1 MKKLISLFFSETWF
15 TKRKHILISIISIIA
30 TLPLI
35 YGLVYMTGGIK
46 YVYSHTMYI
55 PILLAG
61 IFISPGFGIMIA
73 IFGGILLGPL
83 MPIDVVTQDSQ
94 DFLNWFYRLLIFVI
108 MGSISGFASR
118 FLRRSNQRVKH
129 LLTHHSESHLPN
141 TNLLQSLSEKLI
153 NTRYMISTLMIHNAD
168 QIAEVLGLNT
178 YYDLL
183 VKIYQNLSIL
193 YKDAVIVQSDHHK
206 FWIVKPIS
214 DLEKDSKTIVKSIQ
228 SIKKINQ
235 ISIFIDFTIGT
246 HYISNTSQISHEMT
260 FRPADLA
267 AKHAKSKDVD
277 YLVYKEQKVDT
288 HHAFEIISSFEEALK
303 NGQTEL
309 YYQPKIDLN
318 TLKPIGLEALIRW
331 NHPVKGMISP
341 AKFIP
346 IIEQTKLIHN
356 LTSWVAEEALKQ
368 IKLFEKQGYDVPI
381 SINISTTNINHL
393 QFFDQTMDL
402 IHKYNVAPSL
412 IELEIT
418 EHVLMKNSD
427 VSREV
432 LNLFSKQGV
441 LISVDDFGT
450 GYSSLAYLDTFDIN
464 IIKLDRQFILKL
476 TEQTSVNQIVI
487 STIELAKQLE
497 YKVVAEGVE
506 TKEQLDLIKSYGC
519 HYAQGYYFAKPMHSK
534 DILKWYKQAI
544 KS

>member
-1 MKKLISLFFSETWF
+1 MKRLNYLLFSETWF
-15 TKRKHILISIISIIA
+15 TKKNYITIFIITILA

-35 YGLVYMTGGIK
+35 YGLVYFTGGIK

-61 IFISPGFGIMIA
+61 IFISPGFGIIVAFIA
-73 IFGGILLGPL
+73 GILLGPL
-83 MPIDVVTQDSQ
+83 MPIDTITLDAQ
-94 DFLNWFYRLLIFVI
+94 DFLNWFYRLLIFI
-108 MGSISGFASR
+108 LMGSISGIASR
-118 FLRRSNQRVKH
+118 FLRRSNNKVKH

-141 TNLLQSLSEKLI
+141 TNLLQTLSEKLI

-183 VKIYQNLSIL
+183 ISMYDMLLST
-193 YKDAVIVQSDHHK
+193 YPDAEIVQSDHHK
-206 FWIVKPIS
+206 FWIIKPIG
-214 DLEKDSKTIVKSIQ
+214 DLEKDSKAFVTSIQ
-228 SIKKINQ
+228 AIKKIND

-246 HYISNTSQISHEMT
+246 HYISNTSLLSHDMT
-260 FRPADLA
+260 FRPSDLA
-267 AKHAKSKDVD
+267 AKLAKATEVD
-277 YLVYKEQKVDT
+277 YVIYKEQKVET

-303 NGQTEL
+303 TGQTEL

-341 AKFIP
+341 VEFIP
-346 IIEQTKLIHN
+346 IIEQTKLIHD
-356 LTSWVAEEALKQ
+356 LTRWVVEQTLKQ
-368 IKLFEKQGYDVPI
+368 IKLFEKQGCKVPI
-381 SINISTTNINHL
+381 SINVSTSNINQLH
-393 QFFDQTMDL
+393 FFDQTMDL
-402 IHKYNVAPSL
+402 LHKYDVPASL

-418 EHVLMKNSD
+418 EHVLMKNPD

-432 LNLFSKQGV
+432 LNRFSKQGV

-464 IIKLDRQFILKL
+464 IVKLDRQFINKI
-476 TEQTSVNQIVI
+476 TEQSSINQIVI
-487 STIELAKQLE
+487 STIELAKQLDYE
-497 YKVVAEGVE
+497 VVAEGVE
-506 TKEQLDLIKSYGC
+506 TKEQLELIKSYGC
-519 HYAQGYYFAKPMHSK
+519 HYAQGYYFAKPMKSA
-534 DILKWYKQAI
+534 DILKWYKQAL
-544 KS
+544 K